1 MNTARCDENGTTDKT
16 TEQRD
21 HPARTGTV
29 MQRSQ
34 TPIARDSIRQAKS
47 PGHTPASRLPD
58 DRSPFIAHYFK
69 LRRDARL

>member
-21 HPARTGTV
+21 HPARMGTI

>member
-1 MNTARCDENGTTDKT
+1 
-16 TEQRD
+16 
-21 HPARTGTV
+21 

-58 DRSPFIAHYFK
+58 DKSPFIAHYFK